1 MRRASIASERASI
14 LSRRASITWKRASI
28 DSRSGYHDLMAVT
41 SALLSVAEFARLP
54 QPAGGVRQELHHGEL
69 VELPPVKKL
78 HTKLQ
83 KRLVSLLEARLNPA
97 ERGVDKEFPFR
108 PAPEYEVWVADVA
121 LFSLALWEQTADDDY
136 FRGVPAIVIEVLSP
150 SNSAS
155 EMLEREEICLRHG
168 GREFWLVDPQRES
181 VKVIRADGHSIVY
194 NAESVIESGALGE
207 SIAVRDIFAR

>member
-1 MRRASIASERASI
+1 
-14 LSRRASITWKRASI
+14 
-28 DSRSGYHDLMAVT
+28 MAVT
-41 SALLSVAEFARLP
+41 GTLLSVAEFARLP
-54 QPAGGVRQELHHGEL
+54 QPAGGGRQELHHGEL

-83 KRLVSLLEARLNPA
+83 RRLVSLLEARLNPA
-97 ERGVDKEFPFR
+97 EHGVDKEFPFR
-108 PAPEYEVWVADVA
+108 PAPEYEVWIADVA

-155 EMLEREEICLRHG
+155 EMLEREDICLRHG
-168 GREFWLVDPQRES
+168 GREFWLVDPGRES
-181 VKVIRADGHSIVY
+181 VKVIRADGRSSVHD
-194 NAESVIESGALGE
+194 AGSVIESGALGG

>member
-1 MRRASIASERASI
+1 VAVRNLVRKCLELLDGHRLIISPP
-14 LSRRASITWKRASI
+14 
-28 DSRSGYHDLMAVT
+28 GYHDLMAVT
-41 SALLSVAEFARLP
+41 GTLLSVAEFARLP

-83 KRLVSLLEARLNPA
+83 KRLVGLLEARLNPA
-97 ERGVDKEFPFR
+97 EHGVDKEFPFR

-168 GREFWLVDPQRES
+168 GRELWLVDPGRES
-181 VKVIRADGHSIVY
+181 VKVIHADGRSIVHD
-194 NAESVIESGALGE
+194 AESVIESSALGG
-207 SIAVRDIFAR
+207 SITMRDIFAR